1 MVTDQ
6 LVIVRGGGDI
16 ATGTIRTL
24 RRAGFPVL
32 ILESEH
38 PSAIRRT
45 VALSEAVYEGSAAVE
60 DVSVTLAH
68 NLDEAEYLLFQD
80 GIAMLVDPDGA
91 AIRDII
97 HSGEKYAEWDTGLTT
112 LEGGGRHLFLTCVV
126 DAILAKKNLGTTKD
140 MAPLVIALGP
150 GFTAGKDCDVVIE
163 TMRGHNL
170 GKAILEGE
178 ALPNTGTPGLI
189 AGHAQ
194 DRVIHSPAAGIVK
207 TCASIGD
214 IVEEGQVIASIL
226 PEGRSIQPAD
236 GGSAGQAARTADDG
250 SAEQAVQPEDGG
262 SAGQA
267 VRTADDGGAE
277 QAVQPADG
285 GSAGQAVRTAEQME
299 GSSSRKGEAGV
310 PVRAT
315 FTGLLRGLIRD
326 GYPVPEGFK
335 IADIDPRASEHDN
348 CFRISDKARAIGGA
362 VLTELIHFA
371 AQQNF
376 DE

>member
-32 ILESEH
+32 ILESAH

-45 VALSEAVYEGSAAVE
+45 VALSEAVYEGSAVVE

-126 DAILAKKNLGTTKD
+126 DAILAKKNLGTTKN

-163 TMRGHNL
+163 TMRGHSL
-170 GKAILEGE
+170 GRAIMKGE
-178 ALPNTGTPGLI
+178 AIPNTATPGLI

-207 TCASIGD
+207 TCAAIGD
-214 IVEEGQVIASIL
+214 IVEEGQIIASII

-236 GGSAGQAARTADDG
+236 GGSAGQAARTA
-250 SAEQAVQPEDGG
+250 
-262 SAGQA
+262 
-267 VRTADDGGAE
+267 
-277 QAVQPADG
+277 
-285 GSAGQAVRTAEQME
+285 EQME
-299 GSSSRKGEAGV
+299 GSSSRRGEAGV

>member
-32 ILESEH
+32 ILESAH

-45 VALSEAVYEGSAAVE
+45 VALSEAVYEGSATVE

-150 GFTAGKDCDVVIE
+150 GFTARRDCDVVIE
-163 TMRGHNL
+163 TMRGHSL
-170 GKAILEGE
+170 GRAITEGE
-178 ALPNTGTPGLI
+178 ALHNTGTPGLI

-207 TCASIGD
+207 TCAAIGD
-214 IVEEGQVIASIL
+214 IVEEGQPIASII
-226 PEGRSIQPAD
+226 PE
-236 GGSAGQAARTADDG
+236 
-250 SAEQAVQPEDGG
+250 E
-262 SAGQA
+262 
-267 VRTADDGGAE
+267 
-277 QAVQPADG
+277 
-285 GSAGQAVRTAEQME
+285 
-299 GSSSRKGEAGV
+299 SSPRLGEPGV

>member
-32 ILESEH
+32 ILESAH

-45 VALSEAVYEGSAAVE
+45 VALSEAVYEGSATVE

-112 LEGGGRHLFLTCVV
+112 LEGGGRHLFLTCVI

-150 GFTAGKDCDVVIE
+150 GFTAGRDCDVVIE
-163 TMRGHNL
+163 TMRGHSL
-170 GKAILEGE
+170 GRAITEGE
-178 ALPNTGTPGLI
+178 ALHNTGTPGLI

-207 TCASIGD
+207 TCAAIGD
-214 IVEEGQVIASIL
+214 IVEEGQPIASII
-226 PEGRSIQPAD
+226 PE
-236 GGSAGQAARTADDG
+236 
-250 SAEQAVQPEDGG
+250 E
-262 SAGQA
+262 
-267 VRTADDGGAE
+267 
-277 QAVQPADG
+277 
-285 GSAGQAVRTAEQME
+285 
-299 GSSSRKGEAGV
+299 SSPRLGEPGV

>member
-32 ILESEH
+32 ILESAH

-45 VALSEAVYEGSAAVE
+45 VALSEAVYEGSAVVE

-126 DAILAKKNLGTTKD
+126 DAILAKKNLGTTKN

-163 TMRGHNL
+163 TMRGHSL
-170 GKAILEGE
+170 GRAIMKGE
-178 ALPNTGTPGLI
+178 AIPNTGTPGLI

-207 TCASIGD
+207 TCAAIGD
-214 IVEEGQVIASIL
+214 IVEEGQIIASII

-236 GGSAGQAARTADDG
+236 GGSAGQAARTA
-250 SAEQAVQPEDGG
+250 
-262 SAGQA
+262 
-267 VRTADDGGAE
+267 
-277 QAVQPADG
+277 
-285 GSAGQAVRTAEQME
+285 EQME
-299 GSSSRKGEAGV
+299 GSSSRRGEAGV

-326 GYPVPEGFK
+326 GYPVKKGLK
-335 IADIDPRASEHDN
+335 IADIDPRKEEQKN
-348 CFRISDKARAIGGA
+348 CFTISDKSRSIGGS
-362 VLTELIHFA
+362 VLEILCAELL
-371 AQQNF
+371 NR
-376 DE
+376 

>member
-32 ILESEH
+32 ILESAH

-45 VALSEAVYEGSAAVE
+45 VALSEAVYEGSATVE

-112 LEGGGRHLFLTCVV
+112 LEGGGRHLFLTCVI

-150 GFTAGKDCDVVIE
+150 GFTTGKDCDVVIE
-163 TMRGHNL
+163 TMRGHSL
-170 GKAILEGE
+170 GRAITEGE
-178 ALPNTGTPGLI
+178 ALHNTGTPGLI

-207 TCASIGD
+207 TCAAIGD
-214 IVEEGQVIASIL
+214 IVEEGQPIASII
-226 PEGRSIQPAD
+226 PE
-236 GGSAGQAARTADDG
+236 
-250 SAEQAVQPEDGG
+250 E
-262 SAGQA
+262 
-267 VRTADDGGAE
+267 
-277 QAVQPADG
+277 
-285 GSAGQAVRTAEQME
+285 
-299 GSSSRKGEAGV
+299 SSPRLGEPGV

>member
-32 ILESEH
+32 ILESAH

-45 VALSEAVYEGSAAVE
+45 VALSEAVYEGSAVVE

-126 DAILAKKNLGTTKD
+126 DAILAKKNLGTTKN

-163 TMRGHNL
+163 TMRGHSL
-170 GKAILEGE
+170 GRAIMKGE
-178 ALPNTGTPGLI
+178 AIPNTGTPGLI

-207 TCASIGD
+207 TCAAIGD
-214 IVEEGQVIASIL
+214 IVEEGQIIASII

-236 GGSAGQAARTADDG
+236 GGSAGQAARTA
-250 SAEQAVQPEDGG
+250 
-262 SAGQA
+262 
-267 VRTADDGGAE
+267 
-277 QAVQPADG
+277 
-285 GSAGQAVRTAEQME
+285 EQME
-299 GSSSRKGEAGV
+299 GSSSRRGEAGV

-315 FTGLLRGLIRD
+315 FTGLLRGMIRD

>member
-32 ILESEH
+32 ILESAH

-45 VALSEAVYEGSAAVE
+45 VALSEAVYEGSAVVE

-126 DAILAKKNLGTTKD
+126 DAILAKKNLGTTKN

-163 TMRGHNL
+163 TMRGHSL
-170 GKAILEGE
+170 GRAIMKGE
-178 ALPNTGTPGLI
+178 AIPNTATPGLI

-194 DRVIHSPAAGIVK
+194 DRVIHRPAAGIVK
-207 TCASIGD
+207 TCAAIGD
-214 IVEEGQVIASIL
+214 IVEEGQIIASII

-236 GGSAGQAARTADDG
+236 GGSAGQAARTA
-250 SAEQAVQPEDGG
+250 
-262 SAGQA
+262 
-267 VRTADDGGAE
+267 
-277 QAVQPADG
+277 
-285 GSAGQAVRTAEQME
+285 EQME
-299 GSSSRKGEAGV
+299 GSSSRRGEAGV

>member
-226 PEGRSIQPAD
+226 PEDRSIQPAD
-236 GGSAGQAARTADDG
+236 GGSAGQAA
-250 SAEQAVQPEDGG
+250 
-262 SAGQA
+262 
-267 VRTADDGGAE
+267 
-277 QAVQPADG
+277 
-285 GSAGQAVRTAEQME
+285 RTAEQME

>member
-32 ILESEH
+32 ILESAH

-45 VALSEAVYEGSAAVE
+45 VALSEAVYEGSATVE

-80 GIAMLVDPDGA
+80 EIVMLVDPDGA

-150 GFTAGKDCDVVIE
+150 GFTAGRDCDVVIE
-163 TMRGHNL
+163 TMRGHSL
-170 GKAILEGE
+170 GRAITEGE
-178 ALPNTGTPGLI
+178 ALHNTGTPGLI

-207 TCASIGD
+207 TCAAIGD
-214 IVEEGQVIASIL
+214 IVEEGQPIASII
-226 PEGRSIQPAD
+226 PE
-236 GGSAGQAARTADDG
+236 
-250 SAEQAVQPEDGG
+250 E
-262 SAGQA
+262 
-267 VRTADDGGAE
+267 
-277 QAVQPADG
+277 
-285 GSAGQAVRTAEQME
+285 
-299 GSSSRKGEAGV
+299 SSPRLGEPGV

>member
-32 ILESEH
+32 ILESAH

-45 VALSEAVYEGSAAVE
+45 VALSEAVYEGSATVE

-126 DAILAKKNLGTTKD
+126 DA
-140 MAPLVIALGP
+140 
-150 GFTAGKDCDVVIE
+150 GFTAGRDCDVVIE
-163 TMRGHNL
+163 TMRGHSL
-170 GKAILEGE
+170 GRAITEGE
-178 ALPNTGTPGLI
+178 ALHNTGTPGLI

-207 TCASIGD
+207 TCAAIGD
-214 IVEEGQVIASIL
+214 IVEEGQPIARII
-226 PEGRSIQPAD
+226 PE
-236 GGSAGQAARTADDG
+236 
-250 SAEQAVQPEDGG
+250 E
-262 SAGQA
+262 
-267 VRTADDGGAE
+267 
-277 QAVQPADG
+277 
-285 GSAGQAVRTAEQME
+285 
-299 GSSSRKGEAGV
+299 SSPRLGEPGV

-348 CFRISDKARAIGGA
+348 CFRISDKARSSTLQRSRT
-362 VLTELIHFA
+362 LTNDLF
-371 AQQNF
+371 
-376 DE
+376 

>member
-32 ILESEH
+32 ILESAH

-45 VALSEAVYEGSAAVE
+45 VALSEAVYEGSATVE

-150 GFTAGKDCDVVIE
+150 GFTAGRDCDVVIE
-163 TMRGHNL
+163 TMRGHSL
-170 GKAILEGE
+170 GRAITEGE
-178 ALPNTGTPGLI
+178 ALHNTGTPGLI

-207 TCASIGD
+207 TCAAIGD
-214 IVEEGQVIASIL
+214 IVEEGQIIASII
-226 PEGRSIQPAD
+226 PE
-236 GGSAGQAARTADDG
+236 
-250 SAEQAVQPEDGG
+250 E
-262 SAGQA
+262 
-267 VRTADDGGAE
+267 
-277 QAVQPADG
+277 
-285 GSAGQAVRTAEQME
+285 
-299 GSSSRKGEAGV
+299 SSPRLGEPGV

>member
-32 ILESEH
+32 ILESAH

-45 VALSEAVYEGSAAVE
+45 VALSEAVYEGSAVVE

-126 DAILAKKNLGTTKD
+126 DAILAKKNLGTTKN

-163 TMRGHNL
+163 TMRGHSL
-170 GKAILEGE
+170 GRAIMKGE
-178 ALPNTGTPGLI
+178 AIPNTGTPGLI

-207 TCASIGD
+207 TCAAIGD
-214 IVEEGQVIASIL
+214 IVEEGQPIARII
-226 PEGRSIQPAD
+226 PE
-236 GGSAGQAARTADDG
+236 
-250 SAEQAVQPEDGG
+250 E
-262 SAGQA
+262 
-267 VRTADDGGAE
+267 
-277 QAVQPADG
+277 
-285 GSAGQAVRTAEQME
+285 
-299 GSSSRKGEAGV
+299 SSPRLGEPGV

>member
-32 ILESEH
+32 ILESAH

-45 VALSEAVYEGSAAVE
+45 VALSEAVYEGSATVE

-150 GFTAGKDCDVVIE
+150 GFTAGRDCDVVIE
-163 TMRGHNL
+163 TMRGHSL
-170 GKAILEGE
+170 GRAITEGE
-178 ALPNTGTPGLI
+178 ALHNTGTPGLI

-207 TCASIGD
+207 TCAAIGD
-214 IVEEGQVIASIL
+214 IVEEGQPIASII
-226 PEGRSIQPAD
+226 PE
-236 GGSAGQAARTADDG
+236 
-250 SAEQAVQPEDGG
+250 E
-262 SAGQA
+262 
-267 VRTADDGGAE
+267 
-277 QAVQPADG
+277 
-285 GSAGQAVRTAEQME
+285 
-299 GSSSRKGEAGV
+299 SSPRLGEPGV

>member
-32 ILESEH
+32 ILESAH

-45 VALSEAVYEGSAAVE
+45 VALSEAVYEGSATVE

-97 HSGEKYAEWDTGLTT
+97 RSGEKYAEWDTGLTT

-150 GFTAGKDCDVVIE
+150 GFTAGRDCDVVIE
-163 TMRGHNL
+163 TMRGHSL
-170 GKAILEGE
+170 GRAITEGE
-178 ALPNTGTPGLI
+178 ALHNTGTPGLI

-207 TCASIGD
+207 TCAAIGD
-214 IVEEGQVIASIL
+214 IVEEGQPIASII
-226 PEGRSIQPAD
+226 PE
-236 GGSAGQAARTADDG
+236 
-250 SAEQAVQPEDGG
+250 E
-262 SAGQA
+262 
-267 VRTADDGGAE
+267 
-277 QAVQPADG
+277 
-285 GSAGQAVRTAEQME
+285 
-299 GSSSRKGEAGV
+299 SSPRLGEPGV

>member
-32 ILESEH
+32 ILESAH

-45 VALSEAVYEGSAAVE
+45 VALSEAVYEGSATVE

-150 GFTAGKDCDVVIE
+150 GFTAGRDCDVVIE
-163 TMRGHNL
+163 TMRGHSL
-170 GKAILEGE
+170 GRAITEGE
-178 ALPNTGTPGLI
+178 ALHNTGTPGLI

-207 TCASIGD
+207 TCAAIGD
-214 IVEEGQVIASIL
+214 IVEEGQPIASI
-226 PEGRSIQPAD
+226 I
-236 GGSAGQAARTADDG
+236 
-250 SAEQAVQPEDGG
+250 PED
-262 SAGQA
+262 
-267 VRTADDGGAE
+267 
-277 QAVQPADG
+277 
-285 GSAGQAVRTAEQME
+285 
-299 GSSSRKGEAGV
+299 SSPRLGEPGV

>member
-32 ILESEH
+32 ILESAH

-45 VALSEAVYEGSAAVE
+45 VALSEAVYEGSATVE

-150 GFTAGKDCDVVIE
+150 GFTAGRDCDVVIE
-163 TMRGHNL
+163 TMRGHSL
-170 GKAILEGE
+170 GRAIMEGE

-194 DRVIHSPAAGIVK
+194 DRVIHSPAAGIVN
-207 TCASIGD
+207 TCAAIGN
-214 IVEEGQVIASIL
+214 IVEEGQVIATII
-226 PEGRSIQPAD
+226 PDDRSMQTAVD
-236 GGSAGQAARTADDG
+236 SSAGQAA
-250 SAEQAVQPEDGG
+250 
-262 SAGQA
+262 
-267 VRTADDGGAE
+267 
-277 QAVQPADG
+277 
-285 GSAGQAVRTAEQME
+285 RTAEQME
-299 GSSSRKGEAGV
+299 GSSSRRGEAGE

-326 GYPVPEGFK
+326 
-335 IADIDPRASEHDN
+335 
-348 CFRISDKARAIGGA
+348 
-362 VLTELIHFA
+362 
-371 AQQNF
+371 
-376 DE
+376 

>member
-32 ILESEH
+32 ILESAH

-45 VALSEAVYEGSAAVE
+45 VALSEAVYEGSATVE

-112 LEGGGRHLFLTCVV
+112 LEGGGRHLFLTCVI

-150 GFTAGKDCDVVIE
+150 GFTAGRDCDVVIE
-163 TMRGHNL
+163 TMRGHSL
-170 GKAILEGE
+170 GRAITEGE
-178 ALPNTGTPGLI
+178 ALHNTGTPGLI

-207 TCASIGD
+207 TCAAIGD
-214 IVEEGQVIASIL
+214 IVEEGQPIARIL
-226 PEGRSIQPAD
+226 PKGRSIQAAQQTAA
-236 GGSAGQAARTADDG
+236 GSAGQAVQTTASG
-250 SAEQAVQPEDGG
+250 SAEQAVQT
-262 SAGQA
+262 AG
-267 VRTADDGGAE
+267 
-277 QAVQPADG
+277 
-285 GSAGQAVRTAEQME
+285 QME
-299 GSSSRKGEAGV
+299 GSLSGLDEPGV
-310 PVRAT
+310 PVRAA